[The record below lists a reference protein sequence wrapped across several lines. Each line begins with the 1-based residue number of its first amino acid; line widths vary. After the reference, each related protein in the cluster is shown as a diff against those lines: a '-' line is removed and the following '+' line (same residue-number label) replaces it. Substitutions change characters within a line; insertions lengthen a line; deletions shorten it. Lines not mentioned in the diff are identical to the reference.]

1 MHRYGCKSKLNI
13 SAQANNRTGE
23 NTYTIT
29 IWLEH
34 HNKHLPYYDVTL
46 PSEAAAMIRENLE
59 WTCPNEIAKK
69 VLLDYPSVAA
79 QQIYNAWTTMS
90 ETLWKRSPEQLPS
103 VLALLSD
110 FGGIVDILRLP
121 EIVGVEQV
129 AWAMKKVISP
139 LQGKIVEVGMDATC
153 KKTLTHSKLTH

>member
-1 MHRYGCKSKLNI
+1 MKL
-13 SAQANNRTGE
+13 Q
-23 NTYTIT
+23 
-29 IWLEH
+29 
-34 HNKHLPYYDVTL
+34 
-46 PSEAAAMIRENLE
+46 
-59 WTCPNEIAKK
+59 KK

-79 QQIYNAWTTMS
+79 QQIYHAWTTMS

-121 EIVGVEQV
+121 EIVSIEQV

-139 LQGKIVEVGMDATC
+139 LQGKIVEVGIDVTC
-153 KKTLTHSKLTH
+153 KKMLTHSKLTH